1 MWHLGSGKF
10 IAHSPERLNTVNVYS
25 IVSKMGDKNALTKRQ
40 EEIYSFLESYFADHQ
55 VAPTLQEICNHFGY
69 NSPNAARQHLQLIAK
84 KGFLLRLSNAP
95 RALQL
100 RSHRPVKNRSEATK
114 DLVSVPLLGRIA
126 AGHPLF
132 ALENVE
138 DTLELPKQL
147 FRGRKLFALRV
158 QGDSMIG
165 AGIFN
170 GDLAILAAQP
180 EFKDGEI
187 AAIVVDEEA
196 TLKRLYRTPK
206 GLRIKAENPVYPDR
220 FISGD
225 AGKNCRLAGVLVGTI
240 RRF

>member
-1 MWHLGSGKF
+1 M
-10 IAHSPERLNTVNVYS
+10 R
-25 IVSKMGDKNALTKRQ
+25 DKNSLTKRQ
-40 EEIYSFLESYFADHQ
+40 QEVYFFLETYFADHQ

-69 NSPNAARQHLQLIAK
+69 SSPNAARQHLQLIAK
-84 KGFLLRLSNAP
+84 KGYLVRLSNAP

-100 RSHRPVKNRSEATK
+100 QIYGQVKNKSVVAK
-114 DLVSVPLLGRIA
+114 DLISVPLLGRIA

-138 DTLELPKQL
+138 DTLELPKLL

-196 TLKRLYRTPK
+196 TLKRLYRTPG
-206 GLRIKAENPVYPDR
+206 GLRIKAENPAFPDR
-220 FISGD
+220 FIPEDSE
-225 AGKNCRLAGVLVGTI
+225 KNCRLAGVLVGTI
-240 RRF
+240 RRFN

>member
-1 MWHLGSGKF
+1 M
-10 IAHSPERLNTVNVYS
+10 R
-25 IVSKMGDKNALTKRQ
+25 DKSELTKRQ
-40 EEIYSFLESYFADHQ
+40 EEIYSFVKGHIAEHH
-55 VAPTLQEICNHFGY
+55 VGPTLQEICDRFGY
-69 NSPNAARQHLQLIAK
+69 SSPNAARQHLQLIAK
-84 KGFLLRLSNAP
+84 KGHILRLSNAP

-100 RSHRPVKNRSEATK
+100 QNWQSKKKGELTR

-138 DTLELPKQL
+138 DTLEFPKQL

-170 GDLAILAAQP
+170 GDLAVLAAQP
-180 EFKDGEI
+180 DFKDGEI

-206 GLRIKAENPVYPDR
+206 GLRIKAANPAFPDR
-220 FISGD
+220 FIPDD
-225 AGKNCRLAGVLVGTI
+225 AEKNCRLAGVLVGTI
-240 RRF
+240 RCF